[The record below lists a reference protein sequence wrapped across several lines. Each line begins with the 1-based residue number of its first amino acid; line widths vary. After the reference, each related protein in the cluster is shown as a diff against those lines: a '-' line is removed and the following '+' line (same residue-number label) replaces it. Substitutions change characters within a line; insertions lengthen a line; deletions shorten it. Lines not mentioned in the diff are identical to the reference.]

1 MAIIQVIVM
10 KYKVQTLYKIP
21 WWNFFDLQLAI
32 ISPIS
37 SLPLENILLYYIAT
51 LSGIENIS
59 VISIKR
65 QNNTM
70 MNKGHYRE

>member
-1 MAIIQVIVM
+1 MAILQVIVM

-21 WWNFFDLQLAI
+21 WWNVFDLQLAI

-37 SLPLENILLYYIAT
+37 SLPLENILLFSIAT

>member
-1 MAIIQVIVM
+1 MALLQVIVM

-32 ISPIS
+32 ISPIWP
-37 SLPLENILLYYIAT
+37 LPLENILLFSIAT

-65 QNNTM
+65 KNNTM
-70 MNKGHYRE
+70 MNKGNYRE